1 MQPQY
6 KPQYTFSQ
14 ALGVF
19 RYMTAVG
26 YLPSTYAFF
35 LLVRACELAG
45 SRGSPR
51 PHIFDILE
59 DHGIAVD
66 VTFVDMLAESLWW
79 HRGRRQTVLD
89 VLETARNVGLYP
101 AEHKETPDEWTLI
114 LDTSSEGTC
123 QGMVLVWLAEVRL
136 AFEQKEK
143 GPKRYAVT
151 VSADGLA
158 GSFGGLPIGLGA
170 VKETLDD
177 MGSPFVLREKGG
189 NEGGGPRLE
198 AEAPAVH
205 RWLIQPEV
213 KVKLINPEAD
223 LVKS

>member
-1 MQPQY
+1 
-6 KPQYTFSQ
+6 
-14 ALGVF
+14 
-19 RYMTAVG
+19 MTAVG

-45 SRGSPR
+45 SRGAR

-59 DHGIAVD
+59 DHGIVVD

-89 VLETARNVGLYP
+89 ILETARNVGLYP
-101 AEHKETPDEWTLI
+101 AAHQETEDEWTLV

-123 QGMVLVWLAEVRL
+123 QGMALVWLAEIRL

-151 VSADGLA
+151 VDTHGLVGGL
-158 GSFGGLPIGLGA
+158 GSLPIGLSA
-170 VKETLDD
+170 VKETLDE
-177 MGSPFVLREKGG
+177 MGSPFVLQAPLVEDKSGG
-189 NEGGGPRLE
+189 LRLV
-198 AEAPAVH
+198 AEAPAVQ
-205 RWLIQPEV
+205 RWLLQPDV
-213 KVKLINPEAD
+213 RVKLINPEAD
-223 LVKS
+223 VRET